1 MNTRI
6 RAVRKALKLSQNDF
20 GERLGVSRSVIANL
34 ECSRV
39 SPREPFI
46 SLLCKEYKVN
56 RSWMDTGEG
65 EMFQQERPRDRLS
78 EAIEIF
84 KGLRPELQDYAL
96 KQIRGL
102 ADLQGQKK
110 N

>member
-6 RAVRKALKLSQNDF
+6 RAVRKALKLSQSDF
-20 GERLGVSRSVIANL
+20 GGRLGVSRFVIANL

-39 SPREPFI
+39 APKEPFI

-56 RSWMDTGEG
+56 RSWMDTGDG
-65 EMFQQERPRDRLS
+65 DMFQKDHPRDRLS

-102 ADLQGQKK
+102 ADLQNQKK
-110 N
+110 